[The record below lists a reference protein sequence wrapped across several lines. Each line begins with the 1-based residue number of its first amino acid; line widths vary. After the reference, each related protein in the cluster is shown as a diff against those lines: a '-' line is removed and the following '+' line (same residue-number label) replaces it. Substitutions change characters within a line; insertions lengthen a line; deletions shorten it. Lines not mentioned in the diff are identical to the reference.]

1 MLTIRDII
9 PKIKCGYCKN
19 FQSIKINRNKGS
31 YQKEKRKKKKEKRKK
46 KEIKARLVAFLSIL
60 VENVQVNTEG

>member
-1 MLTIRDII
+1 MLIIRDII

-31 YQKEKRKKKKEKRKK
+31 YQKEKRKKKK

>member
-1 MLTIRDII
+1 MLIIRDII

-19 FQSIKINRNKGS
+19 FQSIKINGNKGF
-31 YQKEKRKKKKEKRKK
+31 YQKEKRKKKK

>member
-9 PKIKCGYCKN
+9 PKIKCGYCKI

-31 YQKEKRKKKKEKRKK
+31 YQKKKKRKRK
-46 KEIKARLVAFLSIL
+46 KEIKARLV
-60 VENVQVNTEG
+60 G

>member
-9 PKIKCGYCKN
+9 PKIKCGYCKI
-19 FQSIKINRNKGS
+19 FQSIKINRNK
-31 YQKEKRKKKKEKRKK
+31 EKKL

-60 VENVQVNTEG
+60 VENIQVNNEV